1 MLSDMKI
8 LKTLA
13 IVALMV
19 YASFNAAAQDPQQQ
33 EPIDF
38 AEIAEKQADAF
49 QKRFNLDAVQLFR
62 IDSLYQHDLPAMDA
76 EMQGLRKAG
85 MWNTNTYQAVSDK
98 WMDIMD
104 KGIEKIFTEEQWQ
117 KYMKSAHGKEQQKRD
132 KRLAKAAQAKQTTD
146 KK

>member
-1 MLSDMKI
+1 MKI

-117 KYMKSAHGKEQQKRD
+117 KYMKSANGKEKQKRD

>member
-117 KYMKSAHGKEQQKRD
+117 KYMKSANGKEKQKRD